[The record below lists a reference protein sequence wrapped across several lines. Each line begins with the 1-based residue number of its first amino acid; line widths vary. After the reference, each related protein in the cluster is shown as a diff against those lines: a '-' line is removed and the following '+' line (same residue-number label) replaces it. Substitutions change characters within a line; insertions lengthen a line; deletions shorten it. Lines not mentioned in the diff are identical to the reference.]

1 MYSAPEKNHC
11 CCCKENG
18 LKKNENKINPIC
30 IIVIWY
36 KKRKTLGE
44 NINIYNKQKAQK
56 TSMESNLIFC
66 YVVRN
71 EILGRKPQF
80 VIRMCNYFGI
90 SLDVF
95 FFTVIPSIRIDKIK
109 KGSTLIILP
118 HWLWFWCWMNG
129 NFDPSKFILHT
140 NFPQQHLQSFL

>member
-1 MYSAPEKNHC
+1 M
-11 CCCKENG
+11 
-18 LKKNENKINPIC
+18 KIKSIQFVPLWFDIR
-30 IIVIWY
+30 
-36 KKRKTLGE
+36 KRKHWE
-44 NINIYNKQKAQK
+44 KKNINIYNKQKAQK

-90 SLDVF
+90 SFYV

-118 HWLWFWCWMNG
+118 HWLWFWCWMNK
-129 NFDPSKFILHT
+129 NFDPLQFILHT
-140 NFPQQHLQSFL
+140 KFLQQHLQSFL